1 MKNNTK
7 RYLRLSIIL
16 YIIILSVALV
26 GTLAWFVF
34 EKTAVIS
41 VDKDSKIVAGDYLE
55 LCLDDGDND
64 DSNDI
69 WASELELD
77 SLILQYP
84 DVSVMPDGSVWYPVS
99 LGPGETLLT
108 GEANKDAYRDV
119 TNTEYTEGYYF
130 RLDLKGRATKGM
142 EVYLHENSSIMAD
155 RANSGTATVVGADGE
170 TVSFSKSAVAGAS
183 RVAFFTDDGLK
194 TI

>member
-77 SLILQYP
+77 SLILQ
-84 DVSVMPDGSVWYPVS
+84 
-99 LGPGETLLT
+99 
-108 GEANKDAYRDV
+108 
-119 TNTEYTEGYYF
+119 
-130 RLDLKGRATKGM
+130 
-142 EVYLHENSSIMAD
+142 
-155 RANSGTATVVGADGE
+155 
-170 TVSFSKSAVAGAS
+170 
-183 RVAFFTDDGLK
+183 
-194 TI
+194 